1 MINRIDLHIHSNYSD
16 GKFSPKEIIDMAK
29 QNNVKY
35 ISITDHDNIDAYTD
49 ELFDYANKNNVTL
62 IPGVEISTK
71 TDKCGI
77 HVLGY
82 NYDLNNEE
90 LKDQLCKLRN
100 ARHDYLRKVSN
111 KLSNLGFI
119 VNTNELDKIDS
130 VTKGHIANDVVNNK
144 NNKEQLIKFF
154 GHLPNK
160 GEFIETI
167 MNEGCP
173 AYVKKESITPKEAAK
188 LIKNAGGKAVLA
200 HPVAYTYEDNL
211 TTEDIEKIVK
221 DMNPDGLEAN
231 YIYFRKC
238 ENRKINEIDKWKQF
252 AKDHK
257 LFETIG
263 SDFHDFNS
271 LSPKIG
277 LINEKIIYNETFVN
291 NIIDNLINMKS

>member
-1 MINRIDLHIHSNYSD
+1 MDRIDLHIHSNYSD

-35 ISITDHDNIDAYTD
+35 ISITDHDNIGGYSN
-49 ELFDYANKNNVTL
+49 ELFDYANKNNITL

-82 NYDLNNEE
+82 NFDLDNKE
-90 LKDQLCKLRN
+90 LVNQLCKLRN
-100 ARHDYLRKVSN
+100 ARHDYLHKMSN
-111 KLSNLGFI
+111 KLYELGYI
-119 VNTNELDKIDS
+119 VNINKLDKIDS
-130 VTKGHIANDVVNNK
+130 ITKGHIANDVVNNK
-144 NNKEQLIKFF
+144 SNEKQLIKYF

-173 AYVKKESITPKEAAK
+173 AYIKKESITPKEASR
-188 LIKNAGGKAVLA
+188 LIKNAGGKVVLA

-211 TTEDIEKIVK
+211 TNDDIEKIVK

-263 SDFHDFNS
+263 SDFHDFNN
-271 LSPKIG
+271 LFPEIG

-291 NIIDNLINMKS
+291 NIIDNLINKKS

>member
-1 MINRIDLHIHSNYSD
+1 M
-16 GKFSPKEIIDMAK
+16 
-29 QNNVKY
+29 
-35 ISITDHDNIDAYTD
+35 
-49 ELFDYANKNNVTL
+49 
-62 IPGVEISTK
+62 
-71 TDKCGI
+71 
-77 HVLGY
+77 
-82 NYDLNNEE
+82 
-90 LKDQLCKLRN
+90 
-100 ARHDYLRKVSN
+100 SN
-111 KLSNLGFI
+111 KLYELGYI
-119 VNTNELDKIDS
+119 VNINKLDKIDS
-130 VTKGHIANDVVNNK
+130 ITKGHIANDVVNNK
-144 NNKEQLIKFF
+144 SNEKQLIKYF

-173 AYVKKESITPKEAAK
+173 AYIKKESITPKEAAK

-211 TTEDIEKIVK
+211 TNDDIEKIVK

-263 SDFHDFNS
+263 SDFHDFNN

-291 NIIDNLINMKS
+291 NIIDNLINKKS

>member
-35 ISITDHDNIDAYTD
+35 ISITDHDNVDAYTD

-62 IPGVEISTK
+62 IIGVEISTK
-71 TDKCGI
+71 TDRCGI

-82 NYDLNNEE
+82 NYDLNNKE

-144 NNKEQLIKFF
+144 SNEEQLIKFF

-211 TTEDIEKIVK
+211 TTEDIEIIVK

-231 YIYFRKC
+231 YIYVRKC
-238 ENRKINEIDKWKQF
+238 ENRKIDEIDKWKHF
-252 AKDHK
+252 AKDNK

-263 SDFHDFNS
+263 SDFHDFNG
-271 LSPKIG
+271 LSPEIG
-277 LINEKIIYNETFVN
+277 LINEKITYDEVFVN
-291 NIIDNLINMKS
+291 NIIDNLMN

>member
-35 ISITDHDNIDAYTD
+35 ISITDHDNVDAYTD
-49 ELFDYANKNNVTL
+49 ELFDYANKNNVIL
-62 IPGVEISTK
+62 IAGVEISTK

-82 NYDLNNEE
+82 NYDLNNKD

-144 NNKEQLIKFF
+144 DNKEQLIKFF

-211 TTEDIEKIVK
+211 TTEDIEIIVK

-231 YIYFRKC
+231 YIYVRKC
-238 ENRKINEIDKWKQF
+238 ENRKIDEIDKWKQF
-252 AKDHK
+252 AKDNK

-263 SDFHDFNS
+263 SDFHEFNG
-271 LSPKIG
+271 LSPEIG
-277 LINEKIIYNETFVN
+277 LINEKITYDETFVN
-291 NIIDNLINMKS
+291 NIIDNLIN

>member
-35 ISITDHDNIDAYTD
+35 ISITDHDNVDAYTD

-82 NYDLNNEE
+82 NYDLNNKE

-200 HPVAYTYEDNL
+200 HPVAY
-211 TTEDIEKIVK
+211 KK
-221 DMNPDGLEAN
+221 
-231 YIYFRKC
+231 
-238 ENRKINEIDKWKQF
+238 
-252 AKDHK
+252 
-257 LFETIG
+257 
-263 SDFHDFNS
+263 
-271 LSPKIG
+271 
-277 LINEKIIYNETFVN
+277 
-291 NIIDNLINMKS
+291 

>member
-35 ISITDHDNIDAYTD
+35 ISITDHDNVDAYTD

-62 IPGVEISTK
+62 IAGVEISTK

-82 NYDLNNEE
+82 NYDLNNKE

-111 KLSNLGFI
+111 KLSNLGLI

-271 LSPKIG
+271 LSPEIG
-277 LINEKIIYNETFVN
+277 LINEKITYDETFVN

>member
-35 ISITDHDNIDAYTD
+35 ISITDHDNVDAYTD

-62 IPGVEISTK
+62 ITGVEISTK

-77 HVLGY
+77 HILGY
-82 NYDLNNEE
+82 NYDLNNKE
-90 LKDQLCKLRN
+90 LKDQLCKLRY

-231 YIYFRKC
+231 YIYVRKC

-271 LSPKIG
+271 LSPEIG
-277 LINEKIIYNETFVN
+277 LINEKITYDETFVN
-291 NIIDNLINMKS
+291 NIIDNLIN

>member
-35 ISITDHDNIDAYTD
+35 ISITDHDNVDAYTD
-49 ELFDYANKNNVTL
+49 ELFDYANKNNISL

-71 TDKCGI
+71 TDRCGI

-82 NYDLNNEE
+82 NYDLNNKE
-90 LKDQLCKLRN
+90 LKDQLCKQRN

-211 TTEDIEKIVK
+211 TKEDIEKIVK

-263 SDFHDFNS
+263 SDFHDFNN
-271 LSPKIG
+271 LSPEIG